1 MSHSPTTL
9 PAATRSVHDRLG
21 TYVRRIPQRLE
32 ERDFW
37 ITQAGVLSVTAL
49 HVLMELWSVRGG
61 SNLPVAFGHIPVVLY
76 LAPIAYATLRYGM
89 EGAVLTGLWSGV
101 LMLPNVFLWHRE
113 DLQWL
118 EIVYVVLVIG
128 VGIVMSLPVEQ
139 ERLQRQRAE
148 ATIQRQV
155 FLTDIATL
163 TLTADLDT
171 TLAQTLRRLSD
182 ALDLE
187 AACVA
192 VVGQSGTDG
201 AHHLS
206 VLAAYPEATTGAD
219 TWTATVRRHESLPDP
234 PRSFAHDNEDVLVV
248 PLSTNTPGPAADPG
262 VDGLLAAKANRARP
276 LTSDDHRLLAAVASH
291 VAVAIANERLAEA
304 ERNRLR
310 SYAIAVTR
318 AQEEER
324 KRIAR
329 ELHDETSQSLVVIR
343 RRLADLTRSLGGHPG
358 ATELAELG
366 QLAGQSLA
374 GIRRFSHDLRPP
386 TLDALGVSPALEQQ
400 VAHVRER
407 GDLSAEYRVIGPSR
421 RLPPETELALFRIG
435 QAALHNAE
443 LHAAATDVEVELAF
457 EPGRVRLCVTDNGCG
472 FEVPQN
478 LDELPAA
485 GKLGLV
491 GMRERAELVGGTLQL
506 TSRAGAGTRVTVQV
520 PA

>member
-1 MSHSPTTL
+1 
-9 PAATRSVHDRLG
+9 
-21 TYVRRIPQRLE
+21 
-32 ERDFW
+32 
-37 ITQAGVLSVTAL
+37 
-49 HVLMELWSVRGG
+49 
-61 SNLPVAFGHIPVVLY
+61 VVLY

-101 LMLPNVFLWHRE
+101 LMLPNVLLWHRE
-113 DLQWL
+113 NLQWL
-118 EIVYVVLVIG
+118 EIVYVALVIG

-139 ERLQRQRAE
+139 ERVQRHRAE

-155 FLTDIATL
+155 FLSDIATL

-192 VVGQSGTDG
+192 VVRRSGTDG
-201 AHHLS
+201 AHRLS
-206 VLAAYPEATTGAD
+206 VLAAYPEATTGTD
-219 TWTATVRRHESLPDP
+219 TWTAILRRRAGLRHP
-234 PRSFAHDNEDVLVV
+234 PGSIAHDDEDVMIV
-248 PLSTNTPGPAADPG
+248 PLSATTPGPAADAD
-262 VDGLLAAKANRARP
+262 VDGWLAVKANRARP

-291 VAVAIANERLAEA
+291 VAVAITNERLAEA
-304 ERNRLR
+304 ERNRIR
-310 SYAIAVTR
+310 SYAVAVTR

-343 RRLADLTRSLGGHPG
+343 RRLADLTDSLGGHPG
-358 ATELAELG
+358 VAELADLG

-374 GIRRFSHDLRPP
+374 DIRRFSHDLRPP
-386 TLDALGVSPALEQQ
+386 TLDVLGVSSALEQQ
-400 VAHVRER
+400 VVHVRER
-407 GDLSAEYRVIGPSR
+407 GDLAAEYRVIGPSR
-421 RLPPETELALFRIG
+421 RLPAETELALFRIG
-435 QAALHNAE
+435 QAALHNVE
-443 LHAAATDVEVELAF
+443 LHAAAHDVEVELAF
-457 EPGRVRLCVTDNGCG
+457 EPGRVRLCVTDDGCG

-491 GMRERAELVGGTLQL
+491 GMRERAELLGGTLQL
-506 TSRAGAGTRVTVQV
+506 TSRQGGGTRVTAQV

>member
-1 MSHSPTTL
+1 VSHSTTTL
-9 PAATRSVHDRLG
+9 PAATRSVHDHLG
-21 TYVRRIPQRLE
+21 AYVRRTPQRLG

-37 ITQAGVLSVTAL
+37 ITQAGVLGVTAL
-49 HVLMELWSVRGG
+49 HVLMEMWSVRGG
-61 SNLPVAFGHIPVVLY
+61 STLPVAFGHIPVVLY
-76 LAPIAYATLRYGM
+76 LAPIAYASLRYGM

-128 VGIVMSLPVEQ
+128 VGILMSLPVEQ
-139 ERLQRQRAE
+139 ERLQRHRAE
-148 ATIQRQV
+148 ATIQRQM
-155 FLTDIATL
+155 FLSDIATL

-192 VVGQSGTDG
+192 VAGQSGTDG
-201 AHHLS
+201 AHLS
-206 VLAAYPEATTGAD
+206 VLAAYPEATPGTDA
-219 TWTATVRRHESLPDP
+219 WTATVRRRESLPDP
-234 PRSFAHDNEDVLVV
+234 PRSVAHETEDFAVI
-248 PLSTNTPGPAADPG
+248 PLSANTPGPAADPG
-262 VDGLLAAKANRARP
+262 VDGRLAVKAKRARP
-276 LTSDDHRLLAAVASH
+276 LTSDDHRLLDAVASH
-291 VAVAIANERLAEA
+291 VAVAITNERLAEA
-304 ERNRLR
+304 ERNRIR

-343 RRLADLTRSLGGHPG
+343 RRLADLTQSLGGHPG

-407 GDLSAEYRVIGPSR
+407 GDLSAEYRVTGPSR
-421 RLPPETELALFRIG
+421 RLAPETELALLRIG
-435 QAALHNAE
+435 QAALHNVE
-443 LHAAATDVEVELAF
+443 LHAEATGVKVELAF
-457 EPGRVRLCVTDNGCG
+457 EPASVRLCVTDDGRG

-485 GKLGLV
+485 GKVGLV
-491 GMRERAELVGGTLQL
+491 GMRERAELLGGTLQL

>member
-9 PAATRSVHDRLG
+9 PAATQSLPERLA
-21 TYVRRIPQRLE
+21 TYARRIPQRLR

-49 HVLMELWSVRGG
+49 HVLMELWSGRGG
-61 SNLPVAFGHIPVVLY
+61 SNLPVAISHIPVVLY

-118 EIVYVVLVIG
+118 ETVYVALVIG

-155 FLTDIATL
+155 LLSDIATL

-171 TLAQTLRRLSD
+171 TLAQTLRRLSE
-182 ALDLE
+182 ALDLD

-192 VVGQSGTDG
+192 VVGHSGTDG
-201 AHHLS
+201 SHHLS
-206 VLAAYPEATTGAD
+206 VLAAYPEAKSGTD
-219 TWTATVRRHESLPDP
+219 TWTATLRSLWLRDP
-234 PRSFAHDNEDVLVV
+234 PGSVTYNNEDVLVV
-248 PLSTNTPGPAADPG
+248 PLSTNTPGSADDPD
-262 VDGLLAAKANRARP
+262 VDGRLAVKANRARP

-304 ERNRLR
+304 ERNRIR

-366 QLAGQSLA
+366 HLAGQSLA

-407 GDLSAEYRVIGPSR
+407 GDLAAEYRVTGPPR

-443 LHAAATDVEVELAF
+443 LHAEATEVEVELAF
-457 EPGRVRLCVTDNGCG
+457 EPDRVRLCVTDDGCG

-491 GMRERAELVGGTLQL
+491 GMRERAELLGGTLQL

>member
-1 MSHSPTTL
+1 L
-9 PAATRSVHDRLG
+9 ATY
-21 TYVRRIPQRLE
+21 TRRIPQRLG

-37 ITQAGVLSVTAL
+37 ITQVGVLSVTGL
-49 HVLMELWSVRGG
+49 HVLMELWLDRGG
-61 SNLPVAFGHIPVVLY
+61 GNAPSALYNIPVVLY

-118 EIVYVVLVIG
+118 EIVYVALVIG
-128 VGIVMSLPVEQ
+128 VGIVMSFPVEQ

-155 FLTDIATL
+155 FLNDIATL
-163 TLTADLDT
+163 TLTADLHT

-182 ALDLE
+182 ALDFK

-192 VVGQSGTDG
+192 VVRQSPAAGTYM
-201 AHHLS
+201 S
-206 VLAAYPEATTGAD
+206 VLAAYPAE
-219 TWTATVRRHESLPDP
+219 TASTHAFTSSLRCRERLADP
-234 PRSFAHDNEDVLVV
+234 PGSVAYDGEDVVVV
-248 PLSTNTPGPAADPG
+248 PLSANLPGPAAHAD
-262 VDGLLAAKANRARP
+262 VDGLLAAKINRARP
-276 LTSDDHRLLAAVASH
+276 LTGDDHRLLAGVASH

-310 SYAIAVTR
+310 SYAMAVTR

-329 ELHDETSQSLVVIR
+329 ELHDEASQSLVVIR
-343 RRLADLTRSLGGHPG
+343 RRLADLTESLSGHPV
-358 ATELAELG
+358 AAELG
-366 QLAGQSLA
+366 GLGDLAGQTVA
-374 GIRRFSHDLRPP
+374 GIRRFSRDLRPP
-386 TLDALGVSPALEQQ
+386 TLDALGVSSALEQQ
-400 VAHVRER
+400 VNHLRDR
-407 GDLSAEYRVIGPSR
+407 GDLAAAFRVVGPSR
-421 RLPPETELALFRIG
+421 RLPAETELALFRIG
-435 QAALHNAE
+435 QAALHNVE
-443 LHAAATDVEVELAF
+443 LHAAADRVEVELAF
-457 EPGRVRLCVTDNGCG
+457 EADSVRLSLADDGCG
-472 FEVPQN
+472 FEVPLN
-478 LDELPAA
+478 LDELPEL

-506 TSRAGAGTRVTVQV
+506 TSSPGAGTRVDVQV